1 MVILAFGTWNDFDL
15 VQIYGEPSGGGR
27 QTGTITFMAFDLL
40 SLEGVSCR
48 YKRLYRHDVES
59 LIWVLI
65 WMCLSIGY
73 TDDVR
78 DLYRFRQS
86 YHLEL
91 WKNPLTSRS
100 SRLDLLT
107 NTHKFEATK
116 YFRRLWTLATQL
128 IKWLNGQKT
137 GITNEGKPVD
147 VVDNTEETY
156 NQIMALVK
164 DYEASVWNLL

>member
-1 MVILAFGTWNDFDL
+1 MWDPFRRVGVLNDFDL

-40 SLEGVSCR
+40 SLKGS

-65 WMCLSIGY
+65 WTCLSLEY
-73 TDDVR
+73 TDDDPPSR
-78 DLYRFRQS
+78 RGYHLLRQWD
-86 YHLEL
+86 HLEL

-100 SRLDLLT
+100 TRLAFLT
-107 NTHKFEATK
+107 NTDQFGATK
-116 YFRRLWTLATQL
+116 YFRRLWNLATQL
-128 IKWLNGQKT
+128 IKWLNDQMARRR
-137 GITNEGKPVD
+137 NEGKPVD

-164 DYEASVWNLL
+164 DYEASV